1 MKNLKPA
8 SLLILVIFLFSACK
22 RDPVDYRAYNA
33 EHGTHIGGG
42 TGGTGGTTDQVAVYY
57 FKGTLG
63 GKALSWIVNADESSG
78 WVSGSAVAG
87 SRDMGVN
94 IMGLTALLSASEGFK
109 PQLGVEFRTVKY
121 NFDEDKSAVFNSFIT
136 TGVWP
141 FATSDDYVVDK
152 KVLIIHYTDANG
164 KGYSSIGA
172 QTAAGPNVSTITKVP
187 PELGRNESLKVKLTF
202 SCTLYPADGTGSP
215 VPLANAEAL
224 VRLENL
230 LN

>member
-8 SLLILVIFLFSACK
+8 SFLILVILLFSACK
-22 RDPVDYRAYNA
+22 KDPVDYSAYNA
-33 EHGTHIGGG
+33 EHGTHIGDGPI
-42 TGGTGGTTDQVAVYY
+42 GTGGTTDQTAVYY

-78 WVSGSAVAG
+78 WVSGSALAG

-94 IMGLTALLSASEGFK
+94 IMGLTALLSASENFK

-136 TGVWP
+136 TGAWP

-152 KVLIIHYTDANG
+152 KVLIIHYTDATG
-164 KGYSSIGA
+164 KVYSSIGA
-172 QTAAGPNVSTITKVP
+172 QTAASPNVSTITKVP

-215 VPLANAEAL
+215 VTLTGAEAL
-224 VRLENL
+224 VRQENL